1 MQICS
6 KLWTN
11 IDKNTKLDIYL
22 MFARIKLPSV
32 SNWLQFIR
40 ASRANL
46 LSLKRTLTLWSLKHF
61 RCTSI
66 TYYFMLWKLRTMI
79 NATCE
84 IRDISKSTIYQ
95 KHLPTFFKSKSFFIC
110 MRKKANE
117 TKLSLFCIPNKG
129 FQKVLGYRQT
139 PRFSDQTK
147 LLLFSFLVRIWND
160 AMGL

>member
-1 MQICS
+1 MNQYWQEHKAWYLLNVC
-6 KLWTN
+6 
-11 IDKNTKLDIYL
+11 KNKV
-22 MFARIKLPSV
+22 AVCIKLIAIYQSFSCKSFMFKKNV
-32 SNWLQFIR
+32 D
-40 ASRANL
+40 A
-46 LSLKRTLTLWSLKHF
+46 LKLKHF